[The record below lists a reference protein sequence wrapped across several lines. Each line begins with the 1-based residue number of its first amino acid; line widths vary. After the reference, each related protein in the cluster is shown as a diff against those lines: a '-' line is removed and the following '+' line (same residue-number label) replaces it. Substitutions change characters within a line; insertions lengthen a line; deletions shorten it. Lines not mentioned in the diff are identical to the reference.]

1 MTNGISI
8 KSNGD
13 IGEDILPYCPPAVYE
28 QLEKDFNL
36 NTLMTYN
43 AKNNDEHIGYI
54 KGVLAMLGRV
64 KVLSNLY
71 EE

>member
-1 MTNGISI
+1 MANKISI

-28 QLEKDFNL
+28 ELEKDFSL
-36 NTLMTYN
+36 NTLLIYN

-54 KGVLAMLGRV
+54 KGVLAVLGRV